1 MRRWIRA
8 HRSLVATATS
18 GFVVAAL
25 VAAVA
30 IVSTGYTAQRLDL
43 GDGAVWVSNS
53 RESFIGR
60 ANTEVLELNSVVA
73 GSGAAIDVVQ
83 SGSTVLMFDRADATL
98 EIVDPATS
106 EVSQSVPLPPAQ
118 PGVVLAGD
126 NGVVY
131 SEGSGEIWIM
141 PVTDLADFDAEQEPT
156 LSLGAGTVVSVDDD
170 GVLFAFSPE
179 ARKVYRVDAATS
191 TAVSSTDDTEL
202 GGDAGEFQVTSVD
215 GRWAVLDADTDELEL
230 GGRVVDLG
238 DALGTD
244 AGTGTGAVLQTPSVA
259 GDAVRV
265 AYSGGLVEVA
275 IADGEIEPL
284 FDGGAGTAAAPRA
297 LGDCVFAAWSGGQA
311 WRLCDGSDEPTVLQ
325 LDMPSDADLEFQ
337 VNGTRLLLNDSLGGA
352 SWAVQQDGALIDNWD
367 DLITVDEDQQQV
379 EQNDENTPPEV
390 EKNQLPP
397 VAVDDAFGARA
408 GRSSVLPVLLND
420 YDPNADVIVIGSV
433 TPIDEA
439 VGHLDIIE
447 NGQELQITLAP
458 TAQGP
463 VSFGYTIDDGRGGS
477 ASATVEVTVRAPGEN
492 SPPQQIRTSKA
503 TVASSGQVTVPVLD
517 DWIDPDGDPFYLASA
532 SIGSPMTVS
541 YKPEGTVIVT
551 DGGTSLG
558 ASTVSLVV
566 SDGTA
571 SAGGSLTVTTR
582 AVGDVPIEVDA
593 FVVPASAG
601 QEITIRPLDHVR
613 GGSGEVRLNAV
624 PPKAGITITP
634 SYETGT
640 FRFQT
645 DQIRSHY
652 VEFVVTDNDQT
663 VTGLVRVDVTA
674 PPDANTAPITIP
686 KTVFIPT
693 LNSRTVDVAGTD
705 IDPAGG
711 VLLVTGVVDVPE
723 ASGIR
728 AEVLEQRSVRVT
740 LTGPLAAPVS
750 FGYRI
755 TNGLAESVGT
765 ITVVEVAPPDRLQ
778 PPIARDDSATV
789 RVGDAITIDVM
800 QNDEQPDGEPMT
812 LNPVLVDGLSGSSGL
827 LFVSGTSL
835 RYLAPATTGNF
846 TAVYEIIGPL
856 GQTAQAQVSIEVR
869 EPNAE
874 TNHPPVPT
882 TVTAR
887 VIAGDSVTI
896 DIPLDGIDPD
906 GDSVQLL
913 GQETSPGKGGVV
925 AVGNSTIEYEAGIYS
940 AGTDTFTYAVSDS
953 LGARATGTIRIGI
966 SPPLTDARNP
976 VAIEDEVN
984 VRPGATVSVQVLAND
999 SDPDGSALRVVAVQ
1013 PNDENLTAEIDD
1025 QTIVDITAPDT
1036 PGSYGLVYTI
1046 ENELGGSSSNFV
1058 TVIVSVD
1065 APRAYPVARDTVLT
1079 LTDVLDRTT
1088 ISVDVL
1094 ANVFFADGPV
1104 SDLDLAIVSGYG
1116 SSARVTANNQISI
1129 TITDERQIIP
1139 FAVTNPD
1146 DTSARSYAFIWV
1158 PGFKDALP
1166 QLNSDAPRLQVVSE
1180 ETLTIELNDYVL
1192 AVDGKRVRL
1201 TDSST
1206 VRATHSDGSSL
1217 VVDSNTLTFTSSD
1230 LYFGPASISFEVTD
1244 GTSASDPAGRK
1255 ANLVL
1260 PITVNP
1266 RENQPPVFTGAT
1278 IEFEPGQQKVVDLT
1292 QVTNYPYSN
1301 DVDEL
1306 AYSVLAPFP
1315 EGFDYELDGQNLTIT
1330 ARDTVAKNTATAI
1343 SLGVRDALS
1352 QGQPGRIQL
1361 RVVASTR
1368 PLAVPAS
1375 DTAIARRG
1383 QSTVVDVL
1391 ANDQATNPFPGEPLR
1406 VVAVRGID
1414 GSSLPA
1420 GLSVT
1425 ASSDNSKLTVNVGAS
1440 AAPVDTMV
1448 QYQVADASRDSDR
1461 NVWGSVRISVQDVP
1475 DAPAK
1480 PVRQAGSFGNDKLTL
1495 RMAAPQPNNSPIT
1508 NYRVVSASGNYSF
1521 DCGTALICQLPGL
1534 TIGEPYRLQV
1544 IATNAVG
1551 DSAASAPSD
1560 PYTVDYLPAAPVVTA
1575 VPADADVA
1583 PTGGAIT
1590 VSWPAVADPN
1600 PGTAVVGYSVEFNGE
1615 TRNLS
1620 RTATSTTF
1628 TGLPTATEFRV
1639 TVYARNG
1646 AQVSSDA
1653 DWIRSTPRAA
1663 TTVGPPTVPATA
1675 PAAASGLD
1683 GKITVTWGAF
1693 GPNGGGAVSYS
1704 LRRVVTGSTAPTT
1717 CTAPTVTGVTSP
1729 WTEPRALADGTSYT
1743 YYVYADNGRYCSV
1756 ASSGAAES
1764 KSPPGRPIGTVV
1776 LVDRNGQ
1783 KDVQVGA
1790 VVASGTVARYQYRVG
1805 GGAWASVSA
1814 GQWLTSVGN
1823 TAVYGAAQSVT
1834 FRACRDATD
1843 DYCGPE
1849 SAPSVATPLNAR
1861 SAITTC
1867 IAPAL
1872 SDPGT
1877 LTIRAPFAGGTQSV
1891 GYRASFNR
1899 PLADGLPNWEGYA
1912 TYTEGDPV
1920 PSGTTGVR
1928 VETRVS
1934 AGGNTLTDIVEST
1947 CVVPAPPVEPTPTP
1961 TPTDPAPEPTPGSA
1975 D

>member
-53 RESFIGR
+53 SDSFIGR
-60 ANTEVLELNSVVA
+60 ANTEILELNSVVA

-83 SGSTVLMFDRADATL
+83 RGSTVLMFDRADATL

-106 EVSQSVPLPPAQ
+106 AVSQSVPLPPAR

-131 SEGSGEIWIM
+131 SEATGEIWIM
-141 PVTDLADFDAEQEPT
+141 PIADLADFDAEQEPT

-170 GVLFAFSPE
+170 GLLFAFSPE

-191 TAVSSTDDTEL
+191 TVVSATDDTEL
-202 GGDAGEFQVTSVD
+202 GGDPGEFQITSVD
-215 GRWAVLDADTDELEL
+215 GRWAVLDVDTDELEV
-230 GGRVVDLG
+230 GGRVVDLR
-238 DALGTD
+238 DAI
-244 AGTGTGAVLQTPSVA
+244 GTGNGTVLQEASVD

-265 AYSGGLVEVA
+265 AFSGGLFEVSVSG
-275 IADGEIEPL
+275 GEIASL
-284 FDGGAGTAAAPRA
+284 FDGGGGTAAAPRSV
-297 LGDCVFAAWSGGQA
+297 GDCVFAAWSNGQA
-311 WRLCDGSDEPTVLQ
+311 WRLCDGSDEPAVLQ
-325 LDMPSDADLEFQ
+325 LDMPANAVLEFQ
-337 VNGTRLLLNDSLGGA
+337 VNGSRVLLNDSLGGA
-352 SWAVQQDGALIDNWD
+352 SWAVQHDGALIDNWD

-397 VAVDDAFGARA
+397 AAVDDAFGARA

-420 YDPNADVIVIGSV
+420 YDPNADVIVVSTV
-433 TPIDEA
+433 TPIDDA
-439 VGHLDIIE
+439 VGHIDLIE
-447 NGQELQITLAP
+447 NGQVLQLTLEP
-458 TAQGP
+458 SAQGT
-463 VSFGYTIDDGRGGS
+463 VTFGYTIDDGRGGS
-477 ASATVEVTVRAPGEN
+477 ASATVVVTVRAPGEN
-492 SPPQQIRTSKA
+492 SPPQQVRTSRA
-503 TVASSGQVTVPVLD
+503 TVASSAQVTVPVLD

-532 SIGSPMTVS
+532 SVGSPMAVS

-558 ASTVSLVV
+558 VSTVALVV

-571 SAGGSLTVTTR
+571 SANGSLTVTTR
-582 AVGDVPIEVDA
+582 AAGDVPIEADA
-593 FVVPASAG
+593 FVVRASAG
-601 QEITIRPLDHVR
+601 EEITIRPLDHVR
-613 GGSGEVRLNAV
+613 GGSGAVRLNAV
-624 PPKAGITITP
+624 PPKAGVTITP

-640 FRFQT
+640 FRFET

-652 VEFVVTDNDQT
+652 VEFVVTDNDQS
-663 VTGLVRVDVTA
+663 VTGTVRVDVTA

-711 VLLVTGVVDVPE
+711 VLLVTGVVDVPA
-723 ASGIR
+723 ASAIR

-740 LTGPLAAPVS
+740 LTGPLAGPVS

-765 ITVVEVAPPDRLQ
+765 ITVVEVAPPARLQ

-800 QNDEQPDGEPMT
+800 QNDEQPDGEPIT
-812 LNPVLVDGLSGSSGL
+812 LNPVLVDGLGGSSGL
-827 LFVSGTSL
+827 LFVSGNSL

-846 TAVYEIIGPL
+846 TAVYEVVGPL

-925 AVGNSTIEYEAGIYS
+925 NVGTSTIEYEAGIYS

-953 LGARATGTIRIGI
+953 LGARATGTVRIGI
-966 SPPLTDARNP
+966 SPPLTEARNP

-999 SDPDGSALRVVAVQ
+999 SDPDGSPLRVVAVQ
-1013 PNDENLTAEIDD
+1013 PNDDNLSAEIDD
-1025 QTIVDITAPDT
+1025 ATIVDITAPDA

-1046 ENELGGSSSNFV
+1046 ENEVGGSSSNFV
-1058 TVIVSVD
+1058 TVIVSED
-1065 APRAYPVARDTVLT
+1065 APRAYPIARDTVLT
-1079 LTDVLDRTT
+1079 LTDVLDRTA
-1088 ISVDVL
+1088 INVDVL

-1104 SDLDLAIVSGYG
+1104 SDLDLSIVAGYG
-1116 SSARVTANNQISI
+1116 ASARVTAGKQIAI

-1146 DTSARSYAFIWV
+1146 DPTARSYAFIWV

-1166 QLNSDAPRLQVVSE
+1166 QLNRDAPRLQVVSE

-1217 VVDSNTLTFTSSD
+1217 VVDSNTLSFTSSD

-1244 GTSASDPAGRK
+1244 GTSANDPAGRK

-1278 IEFEPGQQKVVDLT
+1278 IEFEPGQQKVVDLA

-1315 EGFDYELDGQNLTIT
+1315 EGFDYKLDGQSLSIT
-1330 ARDTVAKNTATAI
+1330 ARETVAKNTATAI
-1343 SLGVRDALS
+1343 SLGVRDATS
-1352 QGQPGRIQL
+1352 QGQAGRIQL

-1368 PLAVPAS
+1368 PLAVPAL
-1375 DTAIARRG
+1375 DTAVAKRG

-1391 ANDQATNPFPGEPLR
+1391 ANDQATNPFPGQPLR

-1414 GSSLPA
+1414 GASLPA
-1420 GLSVT
+1420 GLTVS
-1425 ASSDNSKLTVNVGAS
+1425 ASNDNSRLTVSVGAS

-1448 QYQVADASRDSDR
+1448 QYQVSDASRDSDR
-1461 NVWGSVRISVQDVP
+1461 FVWGSVRISVQDVP

-1480 PVRQAGSFGNDKLTL
+1480 PVRQANSFGDPTLTL
-1495 RMAAPQPNNSPIT
+1495 RMTAPQPNNSPIT
-1508 NYRVVSASGNYSF
+1508 NYRVVSAAGNYSY
-1521 DCGTALICQLPGL
+1521 DCGTALICALPGL
-1534 TIGEPYRLQV
+1534 TIGEPYRMQV

-1551 DSAASAPSD
+1551 DSAASPASD

-1575 VPADADVA
+1575 VPADAAVA

-1590 VSWPAVADPN
+1590 VSWPAVPDPK
-1600 PGTAVVGYSVEFNGE
+1600 PGTAVVGYTVELGGDS
-1615 TRNLS
+1615 RNVGRGTL
-1620 RTATSTTF
+1620 STTF
-1628 TGLPTATEFRV
+1628 TGLPTATEFSV
-1639 TVYARNG
+1639 TVYARNS
-1646 AQVSSDA
+1646 AQVSSAA
-1653 DWIRSTPRAA
+1653 DWIRSDAKRA
-1663 TTVGPPTVPATA
+1663 TTVGPPTAPAQA
-1675 PAAASGLD
+1675 PAAVSEKNGN
-1683 GKITVTWGAF
+1683 ITVTWGAF
-1693 GPNGGGAVSYS
+1693 GANGGSEPKYS
-1704 LRRVVTGSTAPTT
+1704 VRRLLSTDTAPST
-1717 CTAPTVTGVTSP
+1717 CVSPTAAGVGSG
-1729 WTEPRALADGTSYT
+1729 WTDSGLDDGQKYV

-1756 ASSGAAES
+1756 ASTGIAES
-1764 KSPPGRPIGTVV
+1764 KSPPGVATGSAE
-1776 LVDRNGQ
+1776 LVGHDGQ
-1783 KDVQVGA
+1783 KDIQAGA
-1790 VVASGTVARYQYRVG
+1790 LSAQGTVARYEYRING
-1805 GGAWASVSA
+1805 GTWAAVEN
-1814 GQWLTSVGN
+1814 GQWLTSAAD
-1823 TAVYGAAQSVT
+1823 TSVYGSPQTVSY
-1834 FRACRDATD
+1834 RACRDSTA

-1849 SAPSVATPLNAR
+1849 SGGTTATPLNAR
-1861 SAITTC
+1861 AAIVSCT
-1867 IAPAL
+1867 PP
-1872 SDPGT
+1872 SGDSPGSVE
-1877 LTIRAPFAGGTQSV
+1877 LRLPSAGGAQTV
-1891 GYRASFNR
+1891 TFEASFNQPR
-1899 PLADGLPNWEGYA
+1899 AIGLPDWSDYAAYTNGAEVPPGTTDVRIKTTATADGVSWEDPQVLEAACTLPG
-1912 TYTEGDPV
+1912 
-1920 PSGTTGVR
+1920 
-1928 VETRVS
+1928 
-1934 AGGNTLTDIVEST
+1934 
-1947 CVVPAPPVEPTPTP
+1947 
-1961 TPTDPAPEPTPGSA
+1961 
-1975 D
+1975 

>member
-53 RESFIGR
+53 ADSFIGR

-73 GSGAAIDVVQ
+73 GSGTAIDVVQ
-83 SGSTVLMFDRADATL
+83 RGSTVLMFDRADATL

-106 EVSQSVPLPPAQ
+106 AVSQSVPLPPAQ

-131 SEGSGEIWIM
+131 SEGTGEIWIM
-141 PVTDLADFDAEQEPT
+141 PIAELADFDAEQEPT
-156 LSLGAGTVVSVDDD
+156 LSLGAGTVVSVDDE
-170 GVLFAFSPE
+170 GLLFAFSPE

-191 TAVSSTDDTEL
+191 TAVSATDDTEL
-202 GGDAGEFQVTSVD
+202 GGDAGEFEITSVD
-215 GRWAVLDADTDELEL
+215 GRWAVLDVDAGALEV

-238 DALGTD
+238 DAIGS
-244 AGTGTGAVLQTPSVA
+244 GNGAVLQTASA
-259 GDAVRV
+259 DGDAVRV
-265 AYSGGLVEVA
+265 AFSGGLFEVSVSGGA
-275 IADGEIEPL
+275 IRSL
-284 FDGGAGTAAAPRA
+284 FDGGAGTAAAPRT
-297 LGDCVFAAWSGGQA
+297 LGDCVFAAWTNGQA
-311 WRLCDGSDEPTVLQ
+311 WRLCSGSDEPDLLQ
-325 LDMPSDADLEFQ
+325 LDMPANAVLEFQ
-337 VNGTRLLLNDSLGGA
+337 VNGTRMLLNDSLGGA

-379 EQNDENTPPEV
+379 EQNDENTPPEI
-390 EKNQLPP
+390 EKNQVPP

-408 GRSSVLPVLLND
+408 GRSSKLPVLLND
-420 YDPNADVIVIGSV
+420 YDPNADVIVVSSV
-433 TPIDEA
+433 TPIDDS
-439 VGHLDIIE
+439 VGHIDVIE
-447 NGQELQITLAP
+447 NGQVLQLTLDPA
-458 TAQGP
+458 AQGT
-463 VSFGYTIDDGRGGS
+463 VNFGYTIDDGRGGS
-477 ASATVEVTVRAPGEN
+477 ATASVVVTVRAPGEN
-492 SPPQQIRTSKA
+492 SPPQQIRNSRA
-503 TVASSGQVTVPVLD
+503 TVASSAQVTVPVLD
-517 DWIDPDGDPFYLASA
+517 DWVDPDGDPFYLASA
-532 SIGSPMTVS
+532 SVGSPMTVS

-558 ASTVSLVV
+558 VSTVSLVV

-571 SAGGSLTVTTR
+571 SANGSLTVTSR
-582 AVGDVPIEVDA
+582 AVGDVPIEADP
-593 FVVPASAG
+593 FVVRASAG
-601 QEITIRPLDHVR
+601 EEITIRPLEHVR

-624 PPKAGITITP
+624 PPKAGVTITP

-640 FRFQT
+640 FRFET

-663 VTGLVRVDVTA
+663 VTGTVRVDVTA
-674 PPDANTAPITIP
+674 PPDANTKPITIP

-711 VLLVTGVVDVPE
+711 VLLVTGVVDVPV

-728 AEVLEQRSVRVT
+728 AEVLDQRSVRVT
-740 LTGPLAAPVS
+740 LTGPLSAPVS

-765 ITVVEVAPPDRLQ
+765 ITVVEVAPPARVQ
-778 PPIARDDSATV
+778 PPIARDDTATV

-800 QNDEQPDGEPMT
+800 QNDEQPDGEPIT
-812 LNPVLVDGLSGSSGL
+812 LNPVLVDGLGGSSGL
-827 LFVSGTSL
+827 LFASGNSL

-846 TAVYEIIGPL
+846 TAVYEIVGPL

-940 AGTDTFTYAVSDS
+940 AGTDTFTYAVSDA
-953 LGARATGTIRIGI
+953 LGARATGTVRVGI
-966 SPPLTDARNP
+966 SPPLTEARNP

-999 SDPDGSALRVVAVQ
+999 SDPDGSPLRVVAVQ
-1013 PNDENLTAEIDD
+1013 PNDDNLTAEIDD
-1025 QTIVDITAPDT
+1025 GSIVDITAPDT
-1036 PGSYGLVYTI
+1036 PGSYGLVYSI
-1046 ENELGGSSSNFV
+1046 ENDVGGSSSNFV
-1058 TVIVSVD
+1058 TVIVSQD

-1079 LTDVLDRTT
+1079 LTDVLDRTS
-1088 ISVDVL
+1088 INVDVL

-1104 SDLDLAIVSGYG
+1104 GDLDLSIVSGYG
-1116 SSARVTANNQISI
+1116 ASARVTGGKQIAI

-1146 DTSARSYAFIWV
+1146 DPSARSYAFIWV

-1166 QLNSDAPRLQVVSE
+1166 QLNRDAPRLQVVSE

-1244 GTSASDPAGRK
+1244 GTSANDPAGRK

-1260 PITVNP
+1260 PITVKP

-1315 EGFDYELDGQNLTIT
+1315 EGFDYALDGQNLTIT
-1330 ARDTVAKNTATAI
+1330 ARETVAKNTATAI
-1343 SLGVRDALS
+1343 SLGVRDAIS
-1352 QGQPGRIQL
+1352 QGQAGRIQL

-1368 PLAVPAS
+1368 PLAVPAL
-1375 DTAIARRG
+1375 DTAVAKRG

-1391 ANDQATNPFPGEPLR
+1391 ANDQATNPFPGQPLR
-1406 VVAVRGID
+1406 VIAVRGID
-1414 GSSLPA
+1414 GASLPA

-1425 ASSDNSKLTVNVGAS
+1425 ASSDNSRLTVNVGA
-1440 AAPVDTMV
+1440 AAAAIDTMV
-1448 QYQVADASRDSDR
+1448 QYQVSDASRDPDR

-1480 PVRQAGSFGNDKLTL
+1480 PVRQANSFGDPTLTL
-1495 RMAAPQPNNSPIT
+1495 RMTAPQPNNSPIT
-1508 NYRVVSASGNYSF
+1508 NYRVVSTAGNYSY
-1521 DCGTALICQLPGL
+1521 DCGTALICALPGL

-1544 IATNAVG
+1544 IATNSVG
-1551 DSAASAPSD
+1551 DSAASPASD

-1575 VPADADVA
+1575 VPASADVA

-1590 VSWPAVADPN
+1590 VSWSAVPDPK
-1600 PGTAVVGYSVEFNGE
+1600 PGTAIVGYSVEFNGD
-1615 TRNLS
+1615 TRNVGRGTL
-1620 RTATSTTF
+1620 STTF
-1628 TGLPTATEFRV
+1628 TGLPTATEFAV
-1639 TVYARNG
+1639 TVYARNS
-1646 AQVSSDA
+1646 AQVSSNG
-1653 DWIRSTPRAA
+1653 DWTRSDSKRA
-1663 TTVGPPTVPATA
+1663 TTVGPPTAPAQA
-1675 PAAASGLD
+1675 PAAASGTN
-1683 GKITVTWGAF
+1683 GTITVTWGAF
-1693 GPNGGGAVSYS
+1693 GANGGAEPTYS
-1704 LRRVVTGSTAPTT
+1704 VRRQLSGTPGPSTCGAPT
-1717 CTAPTVTGVTSP
+1717 ATGVASG
-1729 WTEPRALADGTSYT
+1729 WTDSGLEDGTSYT
-1743 YYVYADNGRYCSV
+1743 YYVFADNGRYCSV
-1756 ASSGAAES
+1756 GSTGAAES
-1764 KSPPGRPIGTVV
+1764 KSPPGKAQGAATLAARGDT
-1776 LVDRNGQ
+1776 GQ
-1783 KDVQVGA
+1783 LDVQATGLA
-1790 VVASGTVARYQYRVG
+1790 ASGIVDHYELSFNKADTSA
-1805 GGAWASVSA
+1805 VSD
-1814 GQWLTSVGN
+1814 GQWLTSAAN
-1823 TAVYGAAQSVT
+1823 SAVYGAQQTVY
-1834 FRACRDATD
+1834 FRACRDASQS
-1843 DYCGPE
+1843 YCGDW
-1849 SAPSVATPLNAR
+1849 SDAASATPLNAR
-1861 SAITTC
+1861 AGVQSCT
-1867 IAPAL
+1867 AP
-1872 SDPGT
+1872 SPGDPGVV
-1877 LTIRAPFAGGTQSV
+1877 RPVAPSAGGAQNVS
-1891 GYRASFNR
+1891 YQASFNR
-1899 PLADGLPNWEGYA
+1899 PLAGVLTNWGDFA
-1912 TYTEGDPV
+1912 AYTEGDPV
-1920 PSGTTGVR
+1920 PSGTIGVR
-1928 VETRVS
+1928 IRATVS
-1934 AGGNTLTDIVEST
+1934 AGGD
-1947 CVVPAPPVEPTPTP
+1947 PW
-1961 TPTDPAPEPTPGSA
+1961 TDPGYAEAACTTAP
-1975 D
+1975 